1 MNDATYAEIVRRT
14 LHPNPD
20 DNDLLQRITT
30 LEQIVLSHNTTIA
43 ALGKCI
49 DSLVA
54 IVDVINRRES
64 VDLASRRRG

>member
-14 LHPNPD
+14 LHPTGDPD

-30 LEQIVLSHNTTIA
+30 LEQIVLSHDKTIA

-64 VDLASRRRG
+64 VI